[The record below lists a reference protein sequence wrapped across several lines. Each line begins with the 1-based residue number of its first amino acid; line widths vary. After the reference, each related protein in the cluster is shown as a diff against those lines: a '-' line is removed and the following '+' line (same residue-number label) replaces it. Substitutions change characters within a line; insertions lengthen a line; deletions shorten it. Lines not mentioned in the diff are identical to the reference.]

1 MEKILVREID
11 SWAYMPREVY
21 HGCYDLFL
29 HNLTQLSEGWN
40 MIPMG
45 FFLEIPEGMGMLVQ
59 CSEENM
65 MSGYFDED
73 GIEREI
79 DIVPSFISSDD
90 HREVCVSLY
99 SHRECIMSAGT
110 LIASMRVVSVPD
122 VELVEGEDA
131 SGRID

>member
-1 MEKILVREID
+1 MEKILIKKIEP
-11 SWAYMPREVY
+11 WAYMPREVY

-29 HNLTQLSEGWN
+29 SNLTQLSEGWN
-40 MIPMG
+40 MVPLG
-45 FFLEIPEGMGMLVQ
+45 FSLEVPKGIGILVQ

-73 GIEREI
+73 DIEQDIEI
-79 DIVPSFISSDD
+79 IPSFISSED

-99 SHRECIMSAGT
+99 SYRDCIMPAGT

-122 VELVEGEDA
+122 VELVEAEDA
-131 SGRID
+131 AGRID